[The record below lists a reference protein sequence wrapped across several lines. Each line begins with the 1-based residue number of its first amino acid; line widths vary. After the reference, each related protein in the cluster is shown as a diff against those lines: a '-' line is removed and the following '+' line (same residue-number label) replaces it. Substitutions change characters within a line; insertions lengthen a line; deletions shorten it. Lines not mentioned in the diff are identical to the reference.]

1 MIGKER
7 NKFTVGGNH
16 KSKETDSNNSVQS
29 SLNSHPL
36 WVTLYMEYRETD
48 SNNSVQ
54 SSLKSYPL
62 WVTLYLYLILV
73 GERFQILLLTSSIHF
88 YLSISSALS
97 FKANVL
103 LLKYVIYRNCR
114 INVVFVVLY
123 FIP

>member
-29 SLNSHPL
+29 SLNSHPLWVTLYMKYRETDSVNSVQSSLNSYPL

-73 GERFQILLLTSSIHF
+73 GERFQILL
-88 YLSISSALS
+88 
-97 FKANVL
+97 
-103 LLKYVIYRNCR
+103 
-114 INVVFVVLY
+114 
-123 FIP
+123 